1 MLNTE
6 IFEECAQI
14 NTLIENGN
22 KEKARSMVINLL
34 DKLRRDGNEYTPLV
48 NHVIREV
55 GLFPYIDPNTALWED
70 QVVVEAFK
78 ANIGDKD
85 PITLHSAQSKVLKQL
100 LSGNNIAVSAPT
112 SFGKSFIIDA
122 FIAINQPE
130 NVVIIVPTIALA
142 DETRRRIEYKFSYKY
157 KIITTTDAT
166 ITERNIFIFPQE
178 RSFAYLDKLEK
189 IDILIVDEFYKVSS
203 MFDNDRS
210 SSLLGAIIELGKISH
225 QKYYLAPNIHKIADN
240 VFTKDM
246 QFMRL
251 TDFKTVIT
259 ETIEIYEKRKNK
271 ENVNNFKKN
280 HLINIL
286 QNNTSK
292 TLVYA
297 GSYNN
302 INKVR
307 NILVDNLS
315 KKETPLLK
323 DFNDWLKVNYGASFS
338 LCQLIERGIGIH
350 NGRMHRSLSQIQ
362 VKLFE
367 YMEGLDTII
376 STSSIIE
383 GVNTQAEQ
391 VVVWSNKNGQ
401 SKFDY
406 FTYQNV
412 VGRAGRMFK
421 YFVGKVYLLEKPPLQ
436 ENTTL
441 TIDFPDEV
449 AEALDSENPGIEI
462 NQEQN
467 NHIKK
472 YETFM
477 IDVLGAENF
486 HQIRELSIFKSCNQ
500 RILKLLIEKLKSDP
514 NWPKGYRALATTNTY
529 DWREPILDVVK
540 FLGDKNMSKLIKIVI
555 WKMPYNWTRSIAE
568 IYSELSGISYEDLF
582 SAERYLSYNLCS
594 TLSVINILKK
604 SLDSTSPDISLFI
617 GKAANVFLPKL
628 VFQLEEYGLPRMI
641 SRKIQDSGLIN
652 LEDDSVEIS
661 EIITQFN
668 NIGREKII
676 HSLNNLLPF
685 DEFIINY
692 FYDGICQQALSYDS
706 Q

>member
-14 NTLIENGN
+14 NTLIENSN
-22 KEKARSMVINLL
+22 KSEAQSRVINLL
-34 DKLRRDGNEYTPLV
+34 DKLCRDGNKYTPLV

-55 GLFPYIDPNTALWED
+55 GLFPYIDPKTALWED

-210 SSLLGAIIELGKISH
+210 SSLLGAIIELGKISR

-259 ETIEIYEKRKNK
+259 KTTKIYEKRKNN
-271 ENVNNFKKN
+271 ENVNNFKKS
-280 HLINIL
+280 HLIDIL
-286 QNNTSK
+286 QNNASK

-421 YFVGKVYLLEKPPLQ
+421 YFVGKVYLLEKPPLE

-477 IDVLGAENF
+477 IDALGAENF
-486 HQIRELSIFKSCNQ
+486 RQIRKLSIFKSCDP
-500 RILKLLIEKLKSDP
+500 RILKLLIKKLKSDP
-514 NWPKGYRALATTNTY
+514 NWPRGYVALAATNTY
-529 DWREPILDVVK
+529 YWREPILDVVDL
-540 FLGDKNMSKLIKIVI
+540 LGDRDNMSKLIKIAI
-555 WKMPYNWTRSIAE
+555 WKMRYNWTRSIAE
-568 IYSELSGISYEDLF
+568 IYSELSGISYENLF

-604 SLDSTSPDISLFI
+604 LLDPTSPDISLFI

-668 NIGREKII
+668 SIGREKII

-692 FYDGICQQALSYDS
+692 FYDGIYQQALS
-706 Q
+706 

>member
-14 NTLIENGN
+14 NALIENSN
-22 KEKARSMVINLL
+22 KAEARSMVINLL
-34 DKLRRDGNEYTPLV
+34 DKLRRDGNGYTPLI

-55 GLFPYIDPNTALWED
+55 GLFPYIDPKTALWED

-78 ANIGDKD
+78 ANVGDEA
-85 PITLHSAQSKVLKQL
+85 PVTLHSAQSHVLKRL
-100 LSGNNIAVSAPT
+100 LLGENIAISAPT
-112 SFGKSFIIDA
+112 SFGKSFIVDA
-122 FIAINQPE
+122 FISIRQPE
-130 NVVIIVPTIALA
+130 NVVMIVPTIALT
-142 DETRRRIEYKFSYKY
+142 DETRRRIEHKFSHKY

-166 ITERNIFIFPQE
+166 IAERNIFIFPQE

-189 IDILIVDEFYKVSS
+189 IDMLIVDEFYKASS
-203 MFDNDRS
+203 MFDDDRS
-210 SSLLGAIIELGKISH
+210 SSLLSAIIELGRISR

-240 VFTKDM
+240 VFTQGM

-259 ETIEIYEKRKNK
+259 KAAKIYEKRRND
-271 ENVNNFKKN
+271 ENVDEFKKN
-280 HLINIL
+280 YLVNIL

-302 INKVR
+302 INKVST
-307 NILVDNLS
+307 ILADNLPY
-315 KKETPLLK
+315 KETSLLR
-323 DFNDWLKVNYGASFS
+323 DFNDWVKVNYGDSFS
-338 LCQLIERGIGIH
+338 LCQLSERGIGIH
-350 NGRMHRSLSQIQ
+350 NGKMHRSLSQIQ

-367 YMEGLDTII
+367 YTEGLDTII

-391 VVVWSNKNGQ
+391 VIVWSNKNGLH
-401 SKFDY
+401 KFDY
-406 FTYQNV
+406 FTYRNII
-412 VGRAGRMFK
+412 GRAGRMFK
-421 YFVGKVYLLEKPPLQ
+421 YFVGKVYLLEGPPIQ

-449 AEALDSENPGIEI
+449 AESLNSEDPGIEI

-467 NHIKK
+467 NHIKE
-472 YETFM
+472 YEEFM
-477 IDVLGAENF
+477 MNALGAENF
-486 HQIRELSIFKSCNQ
+486 RQIRKLSIFKSCDP
-500 RILKLLIEKLKSDP
+500 RILKSLIEKLKANP
-514 NWPKGYRALATTNTY
+514 NWPRGYAALAATNTY
-529 DWREPILDVVK
+529 NWREPVLDVVSL
-540 FLGDKNMSKLIKIVI
+540 LGDNMARLIKIAI
-555 WKMPYNWTRSIAE
+555 WKMPDNWTRSIAE
-568 IYSELSGISYEDLF
+568 VYSELSDISYEDLF

-604 SLDSTSPDISLFI
+604 SFDPTSPDISLFI
-617 GKAANVFLPKL
+617 GRAANAFLPKL
-628 VFQLEEYGLPRMI
+628 VYQLEEYGLPRMI

-661 EIITQFN
+661 EIIKQFN
-668 NIGREKII
+668 NLGREKII
-676 HSLNNLLPF
+676 QGLNNLLPF
-685 DEFIINY
+685 DKFIINY
-692 FYDGICQQALSYDS
+692 FYDGIC
-706 Q
+706 

>member
-14 NTLIENGN
+14 NTLIENSN
-22 KEKARSMVINLL
+22 KSEAQSRVINLL
-34 DKLRRDGNEYTPLV
+34 DKLRRDGNKYTPLV

-55 GLFPYIDPNTALWED
+55 GLFPYIDPKTALWED

-210 SSLLGAIIELGKISH
+210 SSLLGAIIELGKISR

-259 ETIEIYEKRKNK
+259 KTTKIYEKRKNN
-271 ENVNNFKKN
+271 ENVNNFKKS
-280 HLINIL
+280 HLIDIL
-286 QNNTSK
+286 QNNASK

-421 YFVGKVYLLEKPPLQ
+421 YFVGKVYLLEKPPLE

-477 IDVLGAENF
+477 IDALGAENF
-486 HQIRELSIFKSCNQ
+486 RQIRKLSIFKSCDP
-500 RILKLLIEKLKSDP
+500 RILKLLIKKLKSDP
-514 NWPKGYRALATTNTY
+514 NWPRGYVALAATNTY
-529 DWREPILDVVK
+529 YWREPILDVVDL
-540 FLGDKNMSKLIKIVI
+540 LGDRDNMSKLIKIAI
-555 WKMPYNWTRSIAE
+555 WKMRYNWTRSIAE
-568 IYSELSGISYEDLF
+568 IYSELSGISYENLF

-604 SLDSTSPDISLFI
+604 LLDPTSPDISLFI

-668 NIGREKII
+668 SIGREKII

-692 FYDGICQQALSYDS
+692 FDDGIYQQALS
-706 Q
+706 

>member
-14 NTLIENGN
+14 NALIENSN
-22 KEKARSMVINLL
+22 KAEARSMVINLL
-34 DKLRRDGNEYTPLV
+34 DKLRRDGNEYTPLI

-55 GLFPYIDPNTALWED
+55 GLFPYIDPKTALWED

-78 ANIGDKD
+78 ANVGDET
-85 PITLHSAQSKVLKQL
+85 PVTLHSAQSHVLKRL
-100 LSGNNIAVSAPT
+100 LLGDNIAVSAPT
-112 SFGKSFIIDA
+112 SFGKSFIVDA
-122 FIAINQPE
+122 FIAIRQPE
-130 NVVIIVPTIALA
+130 NVVMIVPTIALA
-142 DETRRRIEYKFSYKY
+142 DETRRRIEHKFSHKY
-157 KIITTTDAT
+157 IIITTTDAT

-189 IDILIVDEFYKVSS
+189 IDMLIVDEFYKASS
-203 MFDNDRS
+203 MFDDDRS
-210 SSLLGAIIELGKISH
+210 SSLLSAIIELGRISR

-240 VFTKDM
+240 VFTQGM

-259 ETIEIYEKRKNK
+259 KAAKIYEKRRSD
-271 ENVNNFKKN
+271 ENVDEFKKN
-280 HLINIL
+280 NLVNIL
-286 QNNTSK
+286 QNNTAK

-302 INKVR
+302 INKVST
-307 NILVDNLS
+307 ILADNLPY
-315 KKETPLLK
+315 KETSLLR
-323 DFNDWLKVNYGASFS
+323 DFNDWLKVNYGDSFS
-338 LCQLIERGIGIH
+338 LCQLSERGIGIH
-350 NGRMHRSLSQIQ
+350 NGKMHRSLSQIQ

-367 YMEGLDTII
+367 CTEGLDTII

-391 VVVWSNKNGQ
+391 VIVWSNKNGLH
-401 SKFDY
+401 KFDY
-406 FTYQNV
+406 FTYRNII
-412 VGRAGRMFK
+412 GRAGRMFK
-421 YFVGKVYLLEKPPLQ
+421 YFVGKVYLLEEPPVQ

-449 AEALDSENPGIEI
+449 AESLDSEDPGIEI

-472 YETFM
+472 YEEFM
-477 IDVLGAENF
+477 MNALGAENF
-486 HQIRELSIFKSCNQ
+486 RQIRKLSIFKSCDP
-500 RILKLLIEKLKSDP
+500 RILKSLIEKLKANP
-514 NWPKGYRALATTNTY
+514 NWPRGYAALAATNTY
-529 DWREPILDVVK
+529 NWREPVLDVVSL
-540 FLGDKNMSKLIKIVI
+540 LGDNMDRLIKIAI
-555 WKMPYNWTRSIAE
+555 WKMPDNWTRSIAE
-568 IYSELSGISYEDLF
+568 VYSELSDISYEDLF

-604 SLDSTSPDISLFI
+604 SFDPTSPDISLFI
-617 GKAANVFLPKL
+617 GRAANAFLPKL
-628 VFQLEEYGLPRMI
+628 VYQLEEYGLPRMI
-641 SRKIQDSGLIN
+641 SRKIQNSGLIN

-661 EIITQFN
+661 EIIKQFN

-676 HSLNNLLPF
+676 QGLNNLLPF
-685 DEFIINY
+685 DKFIINY
-692 FYDGICQQALSYDS
+692 FYDGIC
-706 Q
+706 

>member
-14 NTLIENGN
+14 NALIENSN
-22 KEKARSMVINLL
+22 KAEARSMVINLL
-34 DKLRRDGNEYTPLV
+34 DKLRRDGNGYTPLI

-55 GLFPYIDPNTALWED
+55 GLFPYIDPKTALWED

-78 ANIGDKD
+78 ANVGDEA
-85 PITLHSAQSKVLKQL
+85 PVTLHSAQSHVLKRL
-100 LSGNNIAVSAPT
+100 LLGENIAISAPT
-112 SFGKSFIIDA
+112 SFGKSFIVDA
-122 FIAINQPE
+122 FISIRQPE
-130 NVVIIVPTIALA
+130 NVVMIVPTIALT
-142 DETRRRIEYKFSYKY
+142 DETRRRIEHKFSHKY

-166 ITERNIFIFPQE
+166 IAERNIFIFPQE

-189 IDILIVDEFYKVSS
+189 IDMLIVDEFYKASS
-203 MFDNDRS
+203 MFDDDRS
-210 SSLLGAIIELGKISH
+210 SSLLSAIIELGRISR

-240 VFTKDM
+240 VFTQGM

-259 ETIEIYEKRKNK
+259 KAAKIYEKRRND
-271 ENVNNFKKN
+271 ENVDEFKKN
-280 HLINIL
+280 YLVNIL

-302 INKVR
+302 INKVST
-307 NILVDNLS
+307 ILADNLPY
-315 KKETPLLK
+315 KETSLLR
-323 DFNDWLKVNYGASFS
+323 DFNDWVKVNYGDSFS
-338 LCQLIERGIGIH
+338 LCQLSERGIGIH
-350 NGRMHRSLSQIQ
+350 NGKMHRSLSQIQ

-367 YMEGLDTII
+367 YTEGLDTII

-391 VVVWSNKNGQ
+391 VIVWSNKNGLH
-401 SKFDY
+401 KFDY
-406 FTYQNV
+406 FTYRNII
-412 VGRAGRMFK
+412 GRAGRMFK
-421 YFVGKVYLLEKPPLQ
+421 YFVGKVYLLEEPPIQ

-449 AEALDSENPGIEI
+449 AESLNSEDPGIEI

-467 NHIKK
+467 NHIKE
-472 YETFM
+472 YEEFM
-477 IDVLGAENF
+477 MNALGAENF
-486 HQIRELSIFKSCNQ
+486 RQIRKLSIFKSCDP
-500 RILKLLIEKLKSDP
+500 RILKSLIEKLKANP
-514 NWPKGYRALATTNTY
+514 NWPRGYAALAATNTY
-529 DWREPILDVVK
+529 NWREPVLDVVSL
-540 FLGDKNMSKLIKIVI
+540 LGDNMARLIKIAI
-555 WKMPYNWTRSIAE
+555 WKMPDNWTRSIAE
-568 IYSELSGISYEDLF
+568 VYSELSDISYEDLF

-604 SLDSTSPDISLFI
+604 SFDPTSPDISLFI
-617 GKAANVFLPKL
+617 GRAANAFLPKL
-628 VFQLEEYGLPRMI
+628 VYQLEEYGLPRMI

-661 EIITQFN
+661 EIIKQFN
-668 NIGREKII
+668 NIGREKFIQG
-676 HSLNNLLPF
+676 LNNLLPF
-685 DEFIINY
+685 DKFIINY
-692 FYDGICQQALSYDS
+692 FYDGIC
-706 Q
+706 

>member
-14 NTLIENGN
+14 NALIENSN
-22 KEKARSMVINLL
+22 KAEARSMVINLL
-34 DKLRRDGNEYTPLV
+34 DKLRRDGNGYTPLI

-55 GLFPYIDPNTALWED
+55 GLFPYIDPKTALWED

-78 ANIGDKD
+78 ANVGDEA
-85 PITLHSAQSKVLKQL
+85 PVTLHSAQSHVLKRL
-100 LSGNNIAVSAPT
+100 LLGENIAISAPT
-112 SFGKSFIIDA
+112 SFGKSFIVDA
-122 FIAINQPE
+122 FISIRQPE
-130 NVVIIVPTIALA
+130 NVVMIVPTIALT
-142 DETRRRIEYKFSYKY
+142 DETRRRIEHKFSHKY

-166 ITERNIFIFPQE
+166 IAERNIFIFPQE

-189 IDILIVDEFYKVSS
+189 IDMLIVDEFYKASS
-203 MFDNDRS
+203 MFDDDRS
-210 SSLLGAIIELGKISH
+210 SSLLSAIIELGRISR

-240 VFTKDM
+240 VFTQGM

-259 ETIEIYEKRKNK
+259 KAAKIYEKRRNE
-271 ENVNNFKKN
+271 ENVDEFKKN
-280 HLINIL
+280 YLVNIL

-302 INKVR
+302 INKVST
-307 NILVDNLS
+307 ILADNLPY
-315 KKETPLLK
+315 KETSLLR
-323 DFNDWLKVNYGASFS
+323 DFNDWVKVNYGDSFS
-338 LCQLIERGIGIH
+338 LCQLSERGIGIH
-350 NGRMHRSLSQIQ
+350 NGKMHRSLSQIQ

-367 YMEGLDTII
+367 YTEGLDTII

-391 VVVWSNKNGQ
+391 VIVWSNKNGLH
-401 SKFDY
+401 KFDY
-406 FTYQNV
+406 FTYRNII
-412 VGRAGRMFK
+412 GRAGRMFK
-421 YFVGKVYLLEKPPLQ
+421 YFVGKVYLLEEPPIQ

-449 AEALDSENPGIEI
+449 AESLNSEDPGIEI

-467 NHIKK
+467 NHIKE
-472 YETFM
+472 YEEFM
-477 IDVLGAENF
+477 MNALGAENF
-486 HQIRELSIFKSCNQ
+486 RQIRKLSIFRSCDP
-500 RILKLLIEKLKSDP
+500 RILKSLIEKLKANP
-514 NWPKGYRALATTNTY
+514 NWPRGYAALAATNTY
-529 DWREPILDVVK
+529 NWREPVLDVVSL
-540 FLGDKNMSKLIKIVI
+540 LGDNMARLIKIAI
-555 WKMPYNWTRSIAE
+555 WKMPDNWTRSIAE
-568 IYSELSGISYEDLF
+568 VYSELSDISYEDLF

-604 SLDSTSPDISLFI
+604 SFDPTSPDISLFI
-617 GKAANVFLPKL
+617 GRAANAFLPKL
-628 VFQLEEYGLPRMI
+628 VYQLEEYGLPRMI

-661 EIITQFN
+661 EIIKQFN

-676 HSLNNLLPF
+676 QGLNNLLPF
-685 DEFIINY
+685 DKFIINY
-692 FYDGICQQALSYDS
+692 FYDGIC
-706 Q
+706 